1 MKAIEW
7 IAARVHDALIGLM
20 GLGDSEGEME

>member
-7 IAARVHDALIGLM
+7 IAARVHDALVGLM
-20 GLGDSEGEME
+20 GFGDSEGEWE

>member
-7 IAARVHDALIGLM
+7 IAARVHDALVGLM
-20 GLGDSEGEME
+20 GYGDSE